1 MASNYYI
8 LKELNQVLS
17 QLENHKEYIKEADAL
32 HKVFIRLAQESEYD
46 EAPIEEEEIEE
57 EIVVEDPEDELE
69 QFKHAI
75 QRDDIDPLK
84 KYRWWI
90 LKNYQNKKGEI
101 KDYIVS
107 VETPK
112 ELDTIAEGADDVG
125 RGTAIG
131 TARTAGDY
139 KYGTFV
145 VVYED
150 GKAVPKQYKRFKL
163 APLSSHPTK
172 GGPPYGFLP
181 NGYISPIRDVR
192 GRFTKQRRIHPDD
205 LYE

>member
-17 QLENHKEYIKEADAL
+17 QLENHKEYTKEADAL

-46 EAPIEEEEIEE
+46 ETPIEEEEI
-57 EIVVEDPEDELE
+57 VVENPEDELE

-75 QRDDIDPLK
+75 QREDIDPLK
-84 KYRWWI
+84 KYPLWI
-90 LKNYQNKKGEI
+90 LKNYQNQKGEI
-101 KDYIVS
+101 KDYIVR
-107 VETPK
+107 VKTPA
-112 ELDTIAEGADDVG
+112 ELDAIAEGADNVG

-131 TARTAGDY
+131 TARTAGGH
-139 KYGTFV
+139 KYGTFW

-150 GKAVPKQYKRFKL
+150 GEYIPEDQQQYKRFKL